1 MLGRAIDQILR
12 HASKRQ
18 LYEPHVDCAITYGR
32 SEQAPR
38 GPQSA
43 SQINRPPPA
52 AWTCSDL
59 PYVRLAEEANG
70 PIPRHAEPAYVWGDA
85 LAVLRDR
92 RPAACVVNLE
102 TAITTSSDPWLKGI
116 NYRMHLA
123 NVECLTAAEVD
134 CCVLANNHVLD
145 WRQAGLLET
154 LHTLWSGKI
163 RTAGAGSQ
171 AETAAAP
178 AVLPLGEAGERSS
191 TASAQPRVASLATG
205 LPPLSGAGVNL
216 LPDLSV
222 RTAASIA
229 ELARTASKP
238 GDLLVASVHWGS
250 NWGYDIPS
258 ALRAFAHTLVDG
270 GFAIVHG
277 HSSHHPRGIEFYC
290 GGLILYG
297 CGDFIN
303 DYERITGYEEFRG
316 DLAVMYLPEFDT
328 TDYRFLS
335 LDMVPMQ
342 MRRFLD
348 DGLPDLGVHVRRR

>member
-18 LYEPHVDCAITYGR
+18 LYEPHVDCAIAYGR

-70 PIPRHAEPAYVWGDA
+70 PIPRHVDPAYVWGEA
-85 LAVLRDR
+85 LAALRDR
-92 RPAACVVNLE
+92 RPAACIINLE
-102 TAITTSSDPWLKGI
+102 TAITTSSDPWPKAI
-116 NYRMHLA
+116 NYPMHPA

-134 CCVLANNHVLD
+134 CCVLANNHVLY
-145 WRQAGLLET
+145 WGKPVCSKPWTRCGAAKSGRPT
-154 LHTLWSGKI
+154 LVRRRKRRRHPQCCRSAK
-163 RTAGAGSQ
+163 
-171 AETAAAP
+171 
-178 AVLPLGEAGERSS
+178 AGERSS
-191 TASAQPRVASLATG
+191 TASARPRVASPATG
-205 LPPLSGAGVNL
+205 LPPLSA
-216 LPDLSV
+216 
-222 RTAASIA
+222 
-229 ELARTASKP
+229 
-238 GDLLVASVHWGS
+238 
-250 NWGYDIPS
+250 
-258 ALRAFAHTLVDG
+258 
-270 GFAIVHG
+270 
-277 HSSHHPRGIEFYC
+277 
-290 GGLILYG
+290 
-297 CGDFIN
+297 
-303 DYERITGYEEFRG
+303 RG

-348 DGLPDLGVHVRRR
+348 DGLPDLGVHVRRRDATRTSAR